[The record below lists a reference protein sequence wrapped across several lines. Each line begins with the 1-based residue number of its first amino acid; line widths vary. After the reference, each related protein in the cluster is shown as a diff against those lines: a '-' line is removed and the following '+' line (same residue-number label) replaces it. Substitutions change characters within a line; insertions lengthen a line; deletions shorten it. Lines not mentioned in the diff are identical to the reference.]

1 MNNTMKNLKDEIEG
15 KQNYK
20 RGEPFNYEVVGI
32 LLALLNTYSLEDEQS
47 EGAGKLSLSEAIEAL
62 TSLIE
67 QENEQFL
74 IRFKDY
80 VFEQPMNVK
89 LWHEYIEQY
98 LAERKA

>member
-1 MNNTMKNLKDEIEG
+1 MKNLKDEIERII
-15 KQNYK
+15 N
-20 RGEPFNYEVVGI
+20 GI
-32 LLALLNTYSLEDEQS
+32 GSQYG
-47 EGAGKLSLSEAIEAL
+47 EGASYNRLASYDRERDGKLSHLEDYEIEEL
-62 TSLIE
+62 TKDITSLIE

-98 LAERKA
+98 LAERKG